1 MRLSDEPQRYYLTLT
16 VDVRIV
22 LQGWWASEATARWK
36 FSGWVGEYGNLH
48 AGRRGDGP
56 DTSQLAVACRLSAA
70 WGCGPL
76 R

>member
-16 VDVRIV
+16 VGVRIV

-48 AGRRGDGP
+48 GAKITLVDEETGQ
-56 DTSQLAVACRLSAA
+56 TLAR
-70 WGCGPL
+70 WP
-76 R
+76 